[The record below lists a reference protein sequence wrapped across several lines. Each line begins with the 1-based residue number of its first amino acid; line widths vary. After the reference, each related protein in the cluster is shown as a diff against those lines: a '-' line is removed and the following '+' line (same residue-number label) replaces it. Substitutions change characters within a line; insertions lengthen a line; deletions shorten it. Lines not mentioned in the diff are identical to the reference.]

1 MKKRLSFF
9 SLFKWIFIIY
19 ISICLVVQQ
28 VSSMNLKKELN
39 TQNNKLAEAKKLNE
53 KLQDEYKISDSDK
66 YIERM
71 ARGLDL
77 IKIGETPV
85 VINNDAS
92 KWLFNF

>member
-28 VSSMNLKKELN
+28 VSSINLKKELN

-92 KWLFNF
+92 K

>member
-92 KWLFNF
+92 K